1 VEHLPGHAQVTLVVA
16 VEGHGA
22 SRGTR
27 RADDTSRQM
36 QSIDPGQPIPLYFQ
50 LKTLL
55 REEILSG
62 RYGPGE
68 RLPTEHWL
76 CAHYGISR
84 TPVNRAL
91 SELAEE
97 GVILRHRRR
106 GTFVNPH
113 WLSRQPHGRELR
125 VVVPDGPW
133 ERQIRDA
140 APEGVDINVAAVSL
154 VDLHQGLTRAV
165 AEGRGPDLAVLDS
178 VWVPEFAEAG
188 FLWPLEELDRGWLET
203 EYERD
208 FLEPFVGAHR
218 YEGRTLAVQAE
229 ADVAGLWY
237 SRRDLDAVG
246 LDPPTTWEGLVAVG
260 RALARLD
267 RGMRHPVA
275 LPGGSTAGETTSYF
289 LLGLLASNGASVL
302 GQEGVTL
309 ADRATVEALEL
320 LRRLV
325 DEGLASSDV
334 VVYEWDRPIRLLAQ
348 GQAAISFGGSY
359 ESRILGEAAGLSMEE
374 LWDRFGFASMPSGPR
389 GGRATLA
396 GGMVYCILRQA
407 EQPNLAMRLLE
418 RVASRDA
425 LAAMA
430 RATGQI
436 PPRRSAVALVAGD
449 APLLSATA
457 EMLRHAVV
465 RPATPAYP
473 RLSAQLQ
480 ALVEAVLTRRLEPVA
495 ASVRAADMIGAITG
509 LRVVGGEVA
518 SAAGR

>member
-1 VEHLPGHAQVTLVVA
+1 MAA
-16 VEGHGA
+16 
-22 SRGTR
+22 
-27 RADDTSRQM
+27 
-36 QSIDPGQPIPLYFQ
+36 IDPDQPIPLYFQ

-113 WLSRQPHGRELR
+113 WLSRQPHERDLR

-133 ERQIRDA
+133 ESQMREA
-140 APEGVDINVAAVSL
+140 APQGVQINAAAVSL
-154 VDLHQGLTRAV
+154 VDLHQTLTRAV

-178 VWVPEFAEAG
+178 VWVPEFADAG
-188 FLWPLEELDRGWLET
+188 FLWPLEELDRGWLEA
-203 EYERD
+203 EHERD
-208 FLEPFVGAHR
+208 FLEPFVTAHR
-218 YEGRTLAVQAE
+218 YDGRTLAVQAE

-237 SRRDLDAVG
+237 SRRDLESVG
-246 LDPPTTWEGLVAVG
+246 ADPPTTWGDLVAVG
-260 RALARLD
+260 RALRRLD
-267 RGMRHPVA
+267 GGARHPVA

-289 LLGLLASNGASVL
+289 LLALLASNGVSVL
-302 GQEGVTL
+302 GRDGVTL
-309 ADRATVEALEL
+309 ADPATVEALEL
-320 LRRLV
+320 LRSVV
-325 DEGLASSDV
+325 DEGLASSEV
-334 VVYEWDRPIRLLAQ
+334 LVSEWDRPIRLLAQ

-359 ESRILGEAAGLSMEE
+359 ESRILAEAAGLSMAD
-374 LWDRFGFASMPSGPR
+374 LWERFGFASMPSGPH

-407 EQPNLAMRLLE
+407 AQPDLAMRLLE
-418 RVASRDA
+418 RLASRDA

-430 RATGQI
+430 RSTGQI
-436 PPRRSAVALVAGD
+436 PPRRSAVALVAD
-449 APLLSATA
+449 EVPLLSATA

-465 RPATPAYP
+465 RPATPEYT
-473 RLSAQLQ
+473 RVSAQLQ
-480 ALVEAVLTRRLEPVA
+480 ALVEAVLTRRLEPA
-495 ASVRAADMIGAITG
+495 AAALRAADMIGAITG
-509 LRVVGGEVA
+509 LPVVGVEA
-518 SAAGR
+518 RDAGRQPV

>member
-1 VEHLPGHAQVTLVVA
+1 MPA
-16 VEGHGA
+16 
-22 SRGTR
+22 
-27 RADDTSRQM
+27 
-36 QSIDPGQPIPLYFQ
+36 IDPGQPIPLYFQ

-55 REEILSG
+55 LEEILSG

-76 CAHYGISR
+76 CDHYGISR

-113 WLSRQPHGRELR
+113 WQSRQRDERELR
-125 VVVPDGPW
+125 VLVPDGPW
-133 ERQIRDA
+133 ERQIRGA
-140 APEGVDINVAAVSL
+140 APPGVKINTVAVSL
-154 VDLHQGLTRAV
+154 VDLHQALTRAV

-178 VWVPEFAEAG
+178 VWVPEFADAG
-188 FLWPLEELDRGWLET
+188 FLSPLEELDRGWLEA
-203 EYERD
+203 EYEHD
-208 FLEPFVGAHR
+208 FLEPFVTAHR

-229 ADVAGLWY
+229 ADVAGLWF
-237 SRRDLDAVG
+237 SRRDLASVG
-246 LDPPTTWEGLVAVG
+246 ADPPTRWGDLLSVG

-267 RGMRHPVA
+267 GGMRHPIA

-289 LLGLLASNGASVL
+289 LLALLAANGVSVL
-302 GQEGVTL
+302 GEEGVTL
-309 ADRATVEALEL
+309 ADPATVEVLEL
-320 LRRLV
+320 LRGLV
-325 DEGLASSDV
+325 DEGLASAEV
-334 VVYEWDRPIRLLAQ
+334 VVHEWDRPIRLLAQ

-359 ESRILGEAAGLSMEE
+359 ESRILSEATGLSMAK

-389 GGRATLA
+389 ATPATLA

-407 EQPNLAMRLLE
+407 AQPDLAMRLLE

-430 RATGQI
+430 RSTGQI
-436 PPRRSAVALVAGD
+436 PPRRSAVALVARD
-449 APLLSATA
+449 SPLLSATA

-465 RPATPAYP
+465 RPGTPEYT
-473 RLSAQLQ
+473 RVSAQLQ
-480 ALVEAVLTRRLEPVA
+480 ALLEAALTRRLEPSA
-495 ASVRAADMIGAITG
+495 AVVRAAEMIGAITG
-509 LRVVGGEVA
+509 LPVIEADLPARPV
-518 SAAGR
+518 

>member
-1 VEHLPGHAQVTLVVA
+1 MPT
-16 VEGHGA
+16 
-22 SRGTR
+22 
-27 RADDTSRQM
+27 
-36 QSIDPGQPIPLYFQ
+36 IDPDQPIPLYFQ

-55 REEILSG
+55 LEEILSG
-62 RYGPGE
+62 RYGSGE

-113 WLSRQPHGRELR
+113 WLSRQSDERELR

-140 APEGVDINVAAVSL
+140 ASHGVQINAAAVSL
-154 VDLHQGLTRAV
+154 VDLHQVLTRAV

-178 VWVPEFAEAG
+178 VWVPEFADAG
-188 FLWPLEELDRGWLET
+188 FLWPLEELDRGWLEA

-208 FLEPFVGAHR
+208 FLEPFVTAHR

-229 ADVAGLWY
+229 ADVAGVWY
-237 SRRDLDAVG
+237 SRRDLASVG
-246 LDPPTTWEGLVAVG
+246 ADPPASWGDLFALG
-260 RALARLD
+260 RALAAVD
-267 RGMRHPVA
+267 GGVRHPIA

-289 LLGLLASNGASVL
+289 LLALLASNGVSVL
-302 GQEGVTL
+302 GDEGVTL
-309 ADRATVEALEL
+309 AHPATVEALEF
-320 LRRLV
+320 LRGLV
-325 DEGLASSDV
+325 DEGLASSEV
-334 VVYEWDRPIRLLAQ
+334 VVYEWDRPIRLLGH

-359 ESRILGEAAGLSMEE
+359 ESRILGEAAGLSMTQ
-374 LWDRFGFASMPSGPR
+374 LWDRFGFAAMPSGRR
-389 GGRATLA
+389 GARATLA

-407 EQPNLAMRLLE
+407 AQPDLAMRLLE
-418 RVASRDA
+418 RLASRDA

-436 PPRRSAVALVAGD
+436 PPRRSAVALVASD

-457 EMLRHAVV
+457 DMLRHAVV
-465 RPATPAYP
+465 RPATAEYT
-473 RLSAQLQ
+473 RVSAQLQ
-480 ALVEAVLTRRLEPVA
+480 ALVEAVLTRRLEPA
-495 ASVRAADMIGAITG
+495 AAAARAADMIGAITG
-509 LRVVGGEVA
+509 LPV
-518 SAAGR
+518 SAAESRAQPA

>member
-1 VEHLPGHAQVTLVVA
+1 MPA
-16 VEGHGA
+16 
-22 SRGTR
+22 
-27 RADDTSRQM
+27 
-36 QSIDPGQPIPLYFQ
+36 IDPGQPIPLYFQ

-68 RLPTEHWL
+68 RLPTEHSL
-76 CAHYGISR
+76 CAQYGISR

-97 GVILRHRRR
+97 GVIIRHRRR

-113 WLSRQPHGRELR
+113 WLSRQPDERELR

-133 ERQIRDA
+133 EAQVREA
-140 APEGVDINVAAVSL
+140 APQGVRINAAAVSL
-154 VDLHQGLTRAV
+154 VDLHQALTRAL
-165 AEGRGPDLAVLDS
+165 AEGRGPDLAMLDS
-178 VWVPEFAEAG
+178 VWVPEFADAG
-188 FLWPLEELDRGWLET
+188 FLWPLEELDRGWLEA
-203 EYERD
+203 EYEQD
-208 FLEPFVGAHR
+208 FLEPFVTAHR

-237 SRRDLDAVG
+237 SRRHLEAVG
-246 LDPPTTWEGLVAVG
+246 ADPPGRWDDLFELG

-267 RGMRHPVA
+267 RGFRHPIA
-275 LPGGSTAGETTSYF
+275 LPGGSTAGETTSYC
-289 LLGLLASNGASVL
+289 LLALLASNGVSVL
-302 GQEGVTL
+302 APEGVTL
-309 ADRATVEALEL
+309 ASPATVDALEL

-325 DEGLASSDV
+325 DEGLASSEV

-348 GQAAISFGGSY
+348 GHAAISFGGSY
-359 ESRILGEAAGLSMEE
+359 ESRILADAAGLPVAK

-389 GGRATLA
+389 GTGATLA

-407 EQPNLAMRLLE
+407 ANADLAMRLLE
-418 RVASRDA
+418 RLASRDA

-430 RATGQI
+430 RSTAQI

-457 EMLRHAVV
+457 EMLRHAIV
-465 RPATPAYP
+465 RPATPGYA
-473 RLSAQLQ
+473 RVSAQLQ
-480 ALVEAVLTRRLEPVA
+480 ALVEAVLTGRLEPQA
-495 ASVRAADMIGAITG
+495 AAVRAADMIGAITG
-509 LRVVGGEVA
+509 LPVLATEPMPQG
-518 SAAGR
+518 